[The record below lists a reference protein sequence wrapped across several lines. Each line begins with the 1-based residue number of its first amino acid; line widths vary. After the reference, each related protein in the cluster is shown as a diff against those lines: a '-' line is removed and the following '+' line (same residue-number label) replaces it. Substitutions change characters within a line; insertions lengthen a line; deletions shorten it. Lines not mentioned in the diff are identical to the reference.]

1 MRTGSESFPLSRAR
15 ALAFASAIISREL
28 EAQAG
33 RVKQLLFQAVAGIA
47 PPQWFVEL
55 RFGRAIP
62 EFSLGAHGP
71 AEVKNL
77 DQFWSDVYATAR
89 AGRGTYMIIS
99 IAYPA
104 PSQVATYT
112 KAYVVVPRPG
122 WIQSMTG

>member
-1 MRTGSESFPLSRAR
+1 MRTCLESLPLSRAR
-15 ALAFASAIISREL
+15 ALVFASAIVSREV

-33 RVKQLLFQAVAGIA
+33 RVKQLLFQAAAGIA

-55 RFGRAIP
+55 RFGRVIP

-71 AEVKNL
+71 AEAKIR

-99 IAYPA
+99 IAYLA
-104 PSQVATYT
+104 PSEAATYT
-112 KAYVVVPRPG
+112 KAYVAVPRPG
-122 WIQSMTG
+122 WIQGM